1 MIDRNN
7 DERPQIENLEE
18 RILMS
23 ASPVQ
28 DESFVAVAV
37 QTEPAAQ
44 APPAQVV
51 TEIVIVD
58 SGVKDPAAFLASIPA
73 TAEVHVLNSDSSGVD
88 QITAILAGKTGITA
102 LHIVSHGAD
111 GQINLGNASLNA
123 GNVGQTAAWQA
134 SFSDSADILLY
145 GCDVAQDAQGIA
157 FVKALATTTGAD
169 VAASDDITSSQDQVL
184 EVSVGKIDAE
194 RLSMD
199 ALKGSL
205 AAGDSTINDVTNALG
220 ATYRILGSPTVDSI
234 LTAAIVADPLATTPG
249 LDDPD
254 GVPTLTEANYQ
265 WQISGDG
272 VTGWTNFTIPANG
285 LSITVTAAMANLW
298 LRNVLTFTDNGAF
311 AETQVSDAIFIDGSV
326 PSAGATGGEGR
337 IIGNARPGNTLT
349 ATVTDLDAGTSTS
362 TFSYTWERR
371 FDGSNYSVVGDST
384 GSYTLT
390 AADVGSQIRFTVR
403 YVDDLGNYEVGQ
415 STPVTVTP
423 LNSIPTGS
431 PMLDAAIV
439 RVGTL
444 LQPDSTAINDS
455 NGYQDTIAAT
465 RYTYYWEAS
474 TDGQSNWT
482 ALATAA
488 NYTPLVAN
496 VNQYIRV
503 VSQFTDNLGNVERVA
518 GKAQYIYAAAD
529 TVQTAPSSSANAPTY
544 LKFTADSSTQ
554 SPTVLTANITGLSD
568 ADGLPTSFSYQWQ
581 RSSDNGATWTSIA
594 DATAATY
601 TVDAA
606 FQTSAYRVVL
616 SYTDGAGNAET
627 FASQINHIIQNRPVI
642 LVNGTSNINPAT
654 AVGNTLVAD
663 IDGVAFSAGVA
674 TAANALADTDG
685 LVAAVYTYQW
695 QVSSDATTWTNAAGG
710 GATTATYTTT
720 TADLGMY
727 VRVVV
732 STVDNFGNAESIASL
747 PTARFNAAQT
757 AGTIV
762 ATGTTTVGQI
772 LDADFTVAVVDP
784 NGNPTSFT
792 YQWQSSVDG
801 ISWVNILNAI
811 DHNYT
816 LQANDSGKTIRVVA
830 SYVDGNGF
838 TETVTS
844 AATAAINSPSTGE
857 VTIGGSAVEGQTLEA
872 DISAVVDLN
881 DTTLAAAYLWQTSN
895 DGLNWTDTLTV
906 VKTYTLAAADGHKYL
921 RVRVTFSDDV
931 VTSST
936 VIYSGR
942 TERVNDINNATVTVA
957 YANSSVSMTVGS
969 TVEADITAIT
979 IAQDANDVPAFS
991 NFGFQWQSSNDG
1003 GISWSSIAGAT
1014 LSRYTL
1020 ASEDAGTQLRV
1031 VVRYTDND
1039 GYSETVTSTNNL
1051 GIVNSASTGLP
1062 TITGS
1067 AVEGQILSSDVSAI
1081 ADLNDATL
1089 TFTYQW
1095 QNSLDGITWANIA
1108 LATSDTYTVVTADGH
1123 RYVRVQVVATDS
1135 VTTTTTTLNSASTVR
1150 VNDIV
1155 SGTLTVNLADGAVAM
1170 NVGSTLEADASAL
1183 VDANT
1188 VPPAASFIY
1197 QWQASNDGGNTWVNI
1212 AGATSARYTLT
1223 ANESGKTV
1231 RAVASYTDLDGYA
1244 ESVVSGATAVINSA
1258 STGLPVIGGLAIEGQ
1273 TLTANTAGITDLND
1287 ATLTFTYQWQTSVD
1301 GVNWTDLAGAIA
1313 QTLALTAANGH
1324 NYIRVQVV
1332 ATDSVTTTT
1341 TTLTSAATVRV
1352 NDIATGTVVVAFGN
1366 GATQV
1371 RTGVLLEADVTGA
1384 FVDANGVPVV
1394 GNYSYQWQYSTDGD
1408 NGAPEAWS
1416 NISGATGP
1424 TYTVAEAMSDK
1435 VIRVVV
1441 SFTDLDGYSETIIS
1455 ATSAIVNNRAS
1466 GGPVVDGD
1474 RFINLLGGT
1483 TLTANVS
1490 SIGDLNGISTNDG
1503 ATDGFGNDAVEG
1515 ITYQWQSSSDNG
1527 ITWTNVVG
1535 ATASTYT
1542 VQVDSYGLAFRVVTT
1557 FTDNDTYVEIQT
1569 SASTGNLWLKNNTTA
1584 TILGVRAPTQTLTAM
1599 LTGPI
1604 TDLGGN
1610 NTGAFDTNTVN
1621 LNNVSYVWQ
1630 RSVDGGN
1637 NWYNVGYN
1645 RTYTLTDAD
1654 MGTQLKF
1661 AFTYTDDHGIV
1672 ESGSSAAL
1680 LLGIQNQGP
1689 TGKIQIDGITQEG
1702 VSVTANTSRLEDE
1715 NGINIA
1721 QPVTYTWQTSVD
1733 GLTGWTTRF
1742 TDTSVIP
1749 AISNYTVQDPS
1760 LGRYLRLVYT
1770 YVDGIGN
1777 TETSFGDAKYVY
1789 EAAQNV
1795 TTGVL
1800 DGISS
1805 SSPRAPTYA
1814 SFVVDSSTKSP
1825 STLTANLIGLND
1837 PDGLPGPDG
1846 FSYQW
1851 QVSSD
1856 NGVTWTSI
1864 TGATAT
1870 QYTVADN
1877 AVDHSKVYRVTLTYV
1892 DGAGNTEAFASVPN
1906 HLVQNRPA
1914 VLIAGAINGVLNTVG
1929 QVLTADTNG
1938 EAATATTEAAL
1949 ALSDADQVG
1958 TVTAA
1963 LALAAGPDGV
1973 VGLNPITGVN
1983 DDPTYQWEIS
1993 LDGITWVNATG
2004 GTATQAA
2011 YATVA
2016 TDLGHYLRV
2025 VVSYTDSQGNRET
2038 VASLSTARFN
2048 QPATGTPIVQ
2058 TVKDNGASGTVV
2070 ATATSAD
2077 LVIGQILTTDPSVI
2091 ADSNGVTNA
2100 VFSYNWMTSL
2110 DGLVWTSV
2118 GTDRTYI
2125 LTANDAHKFVRV
2137 TVSLVDDD
2145 GFAESRTSASTDQQV
2160 NSPVSGQPVI
2170 VGAAVEGVSLRADL
2184 SGLSDI
2190 NGFVFTDAL
2199 GTASV
2204 GVTFAWQSS
2213 VDGVVWTTIAGA
2225 TAQNYTLTATEGH
2238 KFVRVLVSYIDVDTH
2253 AQSVLSAATVR
2264 VDGNQSG
2271 TVVVALGNGE
2281 TQVKVGG
2288 LVEADVTVAFADPNG
2303 VPAIDTYTYQWE
2315 FSTDAGASWT
2325 TIAGATGRTYTISQ
2339 AMADKQ
2345 LRVVTSFVDLDG
2357 YTETIVSAAS
2367 AVVNSPVTG
2376 APVVVGSAVQGQI
2389 LTADVSAIADANGLG
2404 AFTYTWQ
2411 SSEDGVIWAATATSA
2426 NAQTYTVAAG
2436 DSSKYLRALVTFTD
2450 ADGYS
2455 ESTASVATALVDGH
2469 VTAGTVVVA
2478 LGNGETQ
2485 VKVGALVE
2493 ADVTVTFA
2501 DPNGV
2506 PAIDTYTY
2514 QWEFSTDDGASWTA
2528 IAGATGR
2535 TYTISQAMADKRLRV
2550 VTQFVDLDGY
2560 TETIVSAQSAV
2571 VNNPVTGKPV
2581 VLGSVVDTMTL
2592 TAETSALGDLNG
2604 LGAFT
2609 YAWKQSVDGITWT
2622 AAPGTNNAA
2631 TYTIPEDLGHVY
2643 LQVTVTFTDGDG
2655 YSESTTSLPT
2665 VRVNDTVDGKPVIT
2679 GAPLISTNLAVAAV
2693 LTAPSATSY
2702 QWQSSADGV
2711 TWTNIAL
2718 ATGATYTVVIG
2729 DSGKFIRAVGTS
2741 GVDVVTTTKGIVG
2754 GVANVLPAAVKQVG
2768 KTLFANLNDSVQK
2781 LVDNN
2786 GLPGSYS
2793 YSWQTSVDG
2802 INWITVGSS
2811 QTYTIAQADQG
2822 KQVRVLTTYTD
2833 LDGYVESTVSA
2844 AVTISNSLATGT
2856 PVIIGEV
2863 KDETVLTANVTG
2875 ITDIDALIA
2884 SAVTFTYQWQ
2894 YFDTTYGWQDI
2905 NGATAKTFT
2914 PDDRQVGY
2922 YLRVAVTVNDSTAT
2936 AEAFTTLYSAQSSV
2950 VVAETNDPTV
2960 GTVTM
2965 QHKPASSGSLVDV
2978 ADSAAGR
2985 VTDGDVLSLVNGLFD
3000 EDNSDALPGAAGEYS
3015 VTVGDHTTELKDA
3028 AVLTSA
3034 LTYQWQVSY
3043 DGVVFT
3049 DIVSPAASQP
3059 TYGREATFTVTANEH
3074 LKYLRTKVSYVDEK
3088 GFSQSVYTAVTPQIR
3103 VVNAVPSID
3112 GVVKEDSVLTANTDK
3127 ISIDPIIVAGLQYQ
3141 WYANG
3146 VAISGATAKTFV
3158 PSDAQYSKVITVR
3171 VTYMYDSIEANPT
3184 LWTGVPSGFATGN
3197 SFTDGLLTTFEHAD
3211 QEGFDYVNAL
3221 NGHLYGVRVSADSV
3235 AVVPVNDVISGD
3247 VIIKDV
3253 TTSKVLDAVNNPVK
3267 ENKALMVDISA
3278 LIDADVNPYNT
3289 DHGVLSNLGGSV
3301 TGVTELAPTTPSAN
3315 AVTVTYVWQS
3325 WDGTSY
3331 DTDGSKVW
3339 LNIGTAAT
3347 YTPSDLDYDKV
3358 IRVVVTIKD
3367 NEGFTQSVTS
3377 AATMAVRPVND
3388 IPTGVINVVADVNGN
3403 ITADAGTAITVDSST
3418 VGGFQFSTETV
3429 LTTNLS
3435 ALTDR
3440 DINPWSIFDGTG
3452 VLPQSIY
3459 NYFGVANG
3467 VELAQK
3473 LVLKNPTTGALV
3485 LPGQTVVSGE
3495 LVTAYTQEQ
3504 LDLYARG
3511 YLWGTTAGSVLG
3523 ADDATFN
3530 AFATYQWQ
3538 ISDNGTT
3545 GFADIAGK
3553 TAKTLDLKD
3562 KTGLGIKFYNDKFVR
3577 VVTTYVDE
3585 EGFTQVIRSAAHLIS
3600 DKTLPAVP
3608 TLEFSDKVVTQA
3620 NEKAFVF
3627 RGIGEAGATIE
3638 LTITDSLPDGN
3649 DLLTFTSTI
3658 LNDGTWTITK
3668 DLSTFGEGK
3677 LSVSAVVRDLASN
3690 LSSPPLV
3697 KLLLKDTLVGSFG
3710 MVGAANIGSANID
3723 SLLGDVA
3730 ANITVASTDLTFNA
3744 ATLVPVTLDNVTGYV
3759 VSGTGEAGAT
3769 VTLVYSDDKKN
3780 LLGVRTPNL
3789 ITVVATVDANGVW
3802 TTAATDL
3809 SSLTDGP
3816 INIKVTE
3823 VDRWGNL
3830 RELTTAKSTFS
3841 KVDDLTATF
3850 LASTVRNT
3858 GVDALPGVG
3867 DIVKRVVGV
3876 PNAPVVLTAPEITFS
3891 NEKSWTVTGT
3901 GNVGNSIILTI
3912 GGITKSTVV
3921 DSKGQWEIVV
3931 DVTALPVGTDY
3942 LLQVVQQ
3949 TKEGV
3954 TGNAATQIVRKALMA
3969 EINGATNIA
3978 LVTDEDLGV
3987 TAAANYS
3994 LTGKSEAYARVYF
4007 VAINNNGS
4015 NARDTDF
4022 VDYVNADVNGDWAIV
4037 DWNLNAKN
4045 NLKDGSVRL
4054 IIRTYSSTVTGKFL
4068 SSDEIWVKKDT
4079 TSVAPS
4085 IGTLPVLN
4093 NANASAYKVTG
4104 RAEAG
4109 ATVTVT
4115 VSDSNDVE
4123 ATASAVADSKGVY
4136 TVVFNGQGDND
4147 DLTEFIGGDATL
4159 KVIATQ
4165 VDRFGNANE
4174 IRGTIA
4180 KTMANHA
4187 MTLDEPVIDGTDL
4200 ITAANVGKYT
4210 VTGTA
4215 SAGLKV
4221 SVNFGGVIKTTTA
4234 NSLGIWKVV
4243 ADLRKVAAD
4252 EVEIT
4257 ATASDRYGNIAV
4269 GITEVVGNDVFAAII
4284 DAENITS
4291 DNRRDYTFSF
4301 TKAPDAEIT
4310 AVKIGGKVIPLAI
4323 LEDDNITF
4331 VSGDTYELTLNLD
4344 DIKVTT
4350 GGKVAIQVDQVFKDG
4365 SGKIVY
4371 RNSSVKNLIQDLT
4384 KPELPTV
4391 TKFPDLA
4398 NQNFLT
4404 NAEISGKAQAGTT
4417 IHVIFRQQNDYIV
4430 STKED
4435 MLDSAS
4441 FTADQKKG
4449 YEAVVAKNGTWT
4461 ITGVDLS
4468 KYDNGLL
4475 HVDVM
4480 VVESSGSVSEIRS
4493 YMNSIRKGVTA
4504 VEEQEERFLIEDDI
4518 KSVVAWNDQPVKH
4531 TKADEL
4537 SWSDFMDRPSLTDAI
4552 SIDFDIFADKA

>member
-1 MIDRNN
+1 M
-7 DERPQIENLEE
+7 
-18 RILMS
+18 
-23 ASPVQ
+23 
-28 DESFVAVAV
+28 
-37 QTEPAAQ
+37 
-44 APPAQVV
+44 
-51 TEIVIVD
+51 
-58 SGVKDPAAFLASIPA
+58 
-73 TAEVHVLNSDSSGVD
+73 
-88 QITAILAGKTGITA
+88 
-102 LHIVSHGAD
+102 
-111 GQINLGNASLNA
+111 
-123 GNVGQTAAWQA
+123 
-134 SFSDSADILLY
+134 
-145 GCDVAQDAQGIA
+145 
-157 FVKALATTTGAD
+157 
-169 VAASDDITSSQDQVL
+169 
-184 EVSVGKIDAE
+184 
-194 RLSMD
+194 
-199 ALKGSL
+199 
-205 AAGDSTINDVTNALG
+205 
-220 ATYRILGSPTVDSI
+220 
-234 LTAAIVADPLATTPG
+234 
-249 LDDPD
+249 
-254 GVPTLTEANYQ
+254 
-265 WQISGDG
+265 
-272 VTGWTNFTIPANG
+272 
-285 LSITVTAAMANLW
+285 
-298 LRNVLTFTDNGAF
+298 
-311 AETQVSDAIFIDGSV
+311 
-326 PSAGATGGEGR
+326 
-337 IIGNARPGNTLT
+337 
-349 ATVTDLDAGTSTS
+349 
-362 TFSYTWERR
+362 
-371 FDGSNYSVVGDST
+371 
-384 GSYTLT
+384 
-390 AADVGSQIRFTVR
+390 
-403 YVDDLGNYEVGQ
+403 
-415 STPVTVTP
+415 
-423 LNSIPTGS
+423 
-431 PMLDAAIV
+431 
-439 RVGTL
+439 
-444 LQPDSTAINDS
+444 
-455 NGYQDTIAAT
+455 
-465 RYTYYWEAS
+465 
-474 TDGQSNWT
+474 
-482 ALATAA
+482 
-488 NYTPLVAN
+488 
-496 VNQYIRV
+496 
-503 VSQFTDNLGNVERVA
+503 
-518 GKAQYIYAAAD
+518 
-529 TVQTAPSSSANAPTY
+529 
-544 LKFTADSSTQ
+544 
-554 SPTVLTANITGLSD
+554 
-568 ADGLPTSFSYQWQ
+568 
-581 RSSDNGATWTSIA
+581 
-594 DATAATY
+594 
-601 TVDAA
+601 
-606 FQTSAYRVVL
+606 
-616 SYTDGAGNAET
+616 
-627 FASQINHIIQNRPVI
+627 
-642 LVNGTSNINPAT
+642 
-654 AVGNTLVAD
+654 
-663 IDGVAFSAGVA
+663 
-674 TAANALADTDG
+674 
-685 LVAAVYTYQW
+685 
-695 QVSSDATTWTNAAGG
+695 
-710 GATTATYTTT
+710 
-720 TADLGMY
+720 
-727 VRVVV
+727 
-732 STVDNFGNAESIASL
+732 
-747 PTARFNAAQT
+747 
-757 AGTIV
+757 
-762 ATGTTTVGQI
+762 
-772 LDADFTVAVVDP
+772 
-784 NGNPTSFT
+784 
-792 YQWQSSVDG
+792 
-801 ISWVNILNAI
+801 
-811 DHNYT
+811 
-816 LQANDSGKTIRVVA
+816 
-830 SYVDGNGF
+830 
-838 TETVTS
+838 
-844 AATAAINSPSTGE
+844 
-857 VTIGGSAVEGQTLEA
+857 
-872 DISAVVDLN
+872 
-881 DTTLAAAYLWQTSN
+881 
-895 DGLNWTDTLTV
+895 
-906 VKTYTLAAADGHKYL
+906 
-921 RVRVTFSDDV
+921 
-931 VTSST
+931 
-936 VIYSGR
+936 
-942 TERVNDINNATVTVA
+942 
-957 YANSSVSMTVGS
+957 
-969 TVEADITAIT
+969 
-979 IAQDANDVPAFS
+979 
-991 NFGFQWQSSNDG
+991 
-1003 GISWSSIAGAT
+1003 
-1014 LSRYTL
+1014 
-1020 ASEDAGTQLRV
+1020 
-1031 VVRYTDND
+1031 
-1039 GYSETVTSTNNL
+1039 
-1051 GIVNSASTGLP
+1051 
-1062 TITGS
+1062 
-1067 AVEGQILSSDVSAI
+1067 
-1081 ADLNDATL
+1081 
-1089 TFTYQW
+1089 
-1095 QNSLDGITWANIA
+1095 
-1108 LATSDTYTVVTADGH
+1108 
-1123 RYVRVQVVATDS
+1123 
-1135 VTTTTTTLNSASTVR
+1135 
-1150 VNDIV
+1150 
-1155 SGTLTVNLADGAVAM
+1155 
-1170 NVGSTLEADASAL
+1170 
-1183 VDANT
+1183 
-1188 VPPAASFIY
+1188 
-1197 QWQASNDGGNTWVNI
+1197 
-1212 AGATSARYTLT
+1212 
-1223 ANESGKTV
+1223 
-1231 RAVASYTDLDGYA
+1231 
-1244 ESVVSGATAVINSA
+1244 INSA

-2264 VDGNQSG
+2264 VDGNQSGTVVVALGNGETQVKVGGLVEADVTVAFADPNGVPAIDTYTYQWEFSTDAGASWTTIAGATGRTYTISQAMADKQLRVVTSFVDLDGYTETIVSAASAVVNSPVTGAPVVVGSAVQGQILTADVSAIADANGLGAFTYTWQSSEDGVIWAATATSANAQTYTVAAGDSSKYLRALVTFTDADGYSESTASVATALVDGHVTAG